1 VALPLCGTSLLVS
14 CFSRYN
20 VRALVTKLTE
30 TTHKEEMH
38 MALFDP
44 KAKTI
49 AQLQKSTDEKNASIN
64 RFFDEIGRLYYGQY
78 RDATADVSKD
88 INSRCDAITALYTDI
103 EANKLKI
110 LFEKG
115 LKLCTNC
122 KKENPLEHAF
132 CSSCGAKFPEGSDKQ
147 VEVPTSVPSAS
158 VALEN
163 LEDALSDKPGIVF
176 APEENGEEKAPD
188 PTEHVLDINVSQ
200 PSNDGSTDEA

>member
-1 VALPLCGTSLLVS
+1 
-14 CFSRYN
+14 
-20 VRALVTKLTE
+20 
-30 TTHKEEMH
+30 

-64 RFFDEIGRLYYGQY
+64 RYFDEIGRLYYGQY

-115 LKLCTNC
+115 LKLCTSC

-132 CSSCGAKFPEGSDKQ
+132 CSSCGARFPEGSDKQ
-147 VEVPTSVPSAS
+147 VEIPAS
-158 VALEN
+158 
-163 LEDALSDKPGIVF
+163 ALSAPTTLEIVDPAF
-176 APEENGEEKAPD
+176 RDTQSAVLGAEENAVEKAPD
-188 PTEHVLDINVSQ
+188 STEPVQNIAVSQ
-200 PSNDGSTDEA
+200 SSSDE